1 MEDPAFRPWLTRR
14 SWALSVRYCK
24 VVALLIPPAALAT
37 DVPLLQRG
45 VQGVEWLI
53 AWQVSAEL
61 ICIGLILADRW
72 APGLRGREGP
82 LYTFCGLFIAMCVW
96 IGMIDG
102 GLRGDFS
109 IYAAGMTFGA
119 AVAATPRRIRQPM
132 YAASLFALAIPVWQ
146 REAGDVVRVVAGL
159 VNPFCVVML
168 CLWLDRFTYS
178 RDLALYR
185 ETRRAEAERAR
196 ADEVLYNVLPQAVAD
211 EIKRDKRVQARKFD
225 NLGVLFADIAG
236 FTQFSSRLPPD
247 ALILVLDEIF
257 SSFDALV
264 QQHRVEKI
272 KTIGDAYMVVSNGR
286 LPALCQLALD
296 MRERLDQYNR
306 ANGTQLAMRIG
317 IHAGP
322 AVAGVLG
329 IQRFLYDVWGD
340 TVNVASRL
348 ESAGQA
354 GGIHVSDA
362 VVRQAGDGLS
372 FSARGLVELQGRGR
386 MLTYWLLGPAGI
398 EAGVQQPVRA
408 AA

>member
-1 MEDPAFRPWLTRR
+1 MEDPAFRQWLTHK

-24 VVALLIPPAALAT
+24 VVALLIPPAALVA
-37 DVPLLQRG
+37 DMPLWQRQAEG
-45 VQGVEWLI
+45 LAWLVAWQLSAEAVCLALI
-53 AWQVSAEL
+53 A
-61 ICIGLILADRW
+61 ADRW
-72 APGLRGREGP
+72 CPGLRGREWP
-82 LYTFCGLFIAMCVW
+82 LYTFCACFIGLCTW
-96 IGMIDG
+96 IGMVDG
-102 GLRGDFS
+102 GMRGDFS

-119 AVAATPRRIRQPM
+119 AVAGTPLRIRQPL

-146 REAGDVVRVVAGL
+146 REGGEVIATVAGL

-178 RDLALYR
+178 RDRALYR
-185 ETRRAEAERAR
+185 QTQRAEAERER
-196 ADEVLYNVLPQAVAD
+196 ADRVLYNVLPPSVAD
-211 EIKRDKRVQARKFD
+211 EIKRSGRVQARKHD

-236 FTQFSSRLPPD
+236 FTHYASRLPPD
-247 ALILVLDEIF
+247 AVVLVLDELF

-264 QQHRVEKI
+264 RRHGVEKI
-272 KTIGDAYMVVSNGR
+272 KTIGDAYMVVSQGR
-286 LPALCQLALD
+286 LPDLCQLALD
-296 MRERLDQYNR
+296 LREALEAYNR

-329 IQRFLYDVWGD
+329 VQRFLFDVWGD

-354 GGIHVSDA
+354 GRIHVTES
-362 VVRQAGDGLS
+362 VVRQAGTVYA
-372 FSARGLVELQGRGR
+372 FSSRGLVELQGRGP
-386 MLTYWLLGPAGI
+386 LATYWLLGPLPSPLA
-398 EAGVQQPVRA
+398 APVAVA